1 MQSVREGPLS
11 LSVVGDCRV
20 NRAELWTTG
29 LSAVRLG
36 RWADL
41 TRWAGSYWA
50 VARHGDRLFVAGDL
64 AGVRGLFA
72 ARTPQGVVWGSL
84 ASRVAAVIGSGPDLE
99 LLAARTVAG
108 PDHWPSRSLYQ
119 GVQLIPG
126 GRGLL
131 LEGDRWTTVD
141 VTALHGPTTLAG
153 GAARVGHALREATE
167 GCVSGHTQ
175 VGADLSGGLD
185 SSTLALLAAERRPV
199 KAVTYGGPLASREDT
214 AFARRVAQTAAIE
227 HHVCEGGP
235 DTWHFSTRP
244 PAATDEPTLSAAIAG
259 LDAAYLAPVAGMGA
273 HLTGHGGDVV
283 LESSSAAFVDL
294 VVQGEKK
301 EAKAQV
307 TAWARLR
314 DQAPR
319 LLWRQVQEAADLGR
333 GGTVLRAADDL
344 ERARF
349 SKAPSLWTWCGP
361 GPAAR
366 WLTPHGRSVVAQLL
380 RESAAAW
387 PDPKPGEWD
396 DWAALRLNGA
406 AARQQITL
414 IEPLGV
420 HPVFPFLDNAVVRAC
435 LSIPA
440 HERRRPGKYKP
451 LLGLAL
457 PDLPRWLTGRRS
469 KGSFGPVLL
478 SGIRAHRPQLQQL
491 IATSPLVQAGLVE
504 GAEVAADLH
513 RTAGG
518 GAAAPWASLQQ
529 FLTASMWLNDLP
541 AQRSVLGEA
550 A

>member
-1 MQSVREGPLS
+1 MESVREGALS

-20 NRAELWTTG
+20 NKAELWTAG
-29 LSAVRLG
+29 LSAVRRG

-41 TRWAGSYWA
+41 TRWAGSYWV
-50 VARHGDRLFVAGDL
+50 VARHGNRTFVAGDL
-64 AGVRGLFA
+64 AGVRSLFA

-84 ASRVAAVIGSGPDLE
+84 ASQVAAAIGSAPDLE
-99 LLAARTVAG
+99 LLAAHIVTG
-108 PDHWPSRSLYQ
+108 PEHWPFRSLYQ
-119 GVQLIPG
+119 GVDLIPG
-126 GRGLL
+126 GQGLL
-131 LEGDRWTTVD
+131 LEGDRWSTVD
-141 VTALHGPTTLAG
+141 VTALHEPTTLSG

-167 GCVSGHTQ
+167 GYVSGHTE

-199 KAVTYGGPLASREDT
+199 RAVTYGGPLASRED
-214 AFARRVAQTAAIE
+214 AVFARRVAEAAAIE

-244 PAATDEPTLSAAIAG
+244 PAATDEPTLSAAIVG
-259 LDAAYLAPVAGMGA
+259 LDAAYLAPVAGMGV

-294 VVQGEKK
+294 VVQGEGR
-301 EAKAQV
+301 EAKTQV

-314 DQAPR
+314 DRAPR
-319 LLWRQVQEAADLGR
+319 PLWRQVQEAADLGR
-333 GGTVLRAADDL
+333 GGTLLRAADDL

-349 SKAPSLWTWCGP
+349 STAPSLWTWCGA

-366 WLTPHGRSVVAQLL
+366 WLTPQGRSVVAQLL
-380 RESAAAW
+380 RKSATAW
-387 PDPKPGEWD
+387 PDPSPGEWD

-406 AARQQITL
+406 AARHQITL
-414 IEPLGV
+414 NKPLGV

-440 HERRRPGKYKP
+440 HERRRPGEYKP
-451 LLGLAL
+451 LLGVAL

-478 SGIRAHRPQLQQL
+478 SGLRAHRPQLQQL
-491 IATSPLVQAGLVE
+491 IATSPLVQAGLVD
-504 GAEVAADLH
+504 GADVVADLH
-513 RTAGG
+513 RAVGG
-518 GAAAPWASLQQ
+518 DAAAPWASLQQ
-529 FLTASMWLNDLP
+529 FLTACLWLNDLP
-541 AQRSVLGEA
+541 NHRCDLGEA